1 MTTNVSLS
9 KEYLDKHDWA
19 IQKEKYGFSYIF
31 FVLFKVENILFFSR
45 RWGLR
50 NAYDDESRR

>member
-31 FVLFKVENILFFSR
+31 FVLFKAENGLKFGW

-50 NAYDDESRR
+50 NAYDDEIRR